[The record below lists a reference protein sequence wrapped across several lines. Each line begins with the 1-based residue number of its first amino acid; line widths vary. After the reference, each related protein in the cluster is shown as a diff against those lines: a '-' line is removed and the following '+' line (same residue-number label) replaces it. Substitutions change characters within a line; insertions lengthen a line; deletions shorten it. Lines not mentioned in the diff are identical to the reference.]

1 VLCVGGRGIYAGYIY
16 LDFVA
21 EDKVS
26 ACAREEKTREGGS
39 LVGII
44 FKVRALLVQQGY
56 LNVRDKHS

>member
-1 VLCVGGRGIYAGYIY
+1 MA

-21 EDKVS
+21 KGKAV

-39 LVGII
+39 LVWVI

-56 LNVRDKHS
+56 LNVHDNLS